1 MALEQLQACH
11 MQLGGGSSDNA
22 AKTNTPSFPR
32 RLRPRRRVTGTFGQ
46 CRRRNTARSL
56 ETRQTLVSSHPG
68 RNPTSAQRPTAK
80 PTTSCSH
87 IRPRDNCS
95 AYVESF
101 LRHFLDFYACWALH
115 VSPQHHR
122 MEIVQL
128 ARPGLYGSTATGG
141 GTAAA
146 VNVHQVALSDHAS

>member
-1 MALEQLQACH
+1 

-56 ETRQTLVSSHPG
+56 ETRQTLVSNHPG

-87 IRPRDNCS
+87 TRPRDNCS
-95 AYVESF
+95 AYRREFSPPLLGF
-101 LRHFLDFYACWALH
+101 LCMLGTPC
-115 VSPQHHR
+115 
-122 MEIVQL
+122 I
-128 ARPGLYGSTATGG
+128 TATPPDGNRPVG
-141 GTAAA
+141 PTRIVR
-146 VNVHQVALSDHAS
+146 VNGDWRWNSSSSQCAPSRVVRPRLLGLG